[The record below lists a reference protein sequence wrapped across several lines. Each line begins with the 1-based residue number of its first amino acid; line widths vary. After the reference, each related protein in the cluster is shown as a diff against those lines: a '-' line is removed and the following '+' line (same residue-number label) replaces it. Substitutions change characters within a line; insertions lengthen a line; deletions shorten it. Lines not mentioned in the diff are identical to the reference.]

1 MELKYGIDDRP
12 KFGQL
17 LVYSLQ
23 WFVLA
28 VAVIV
33 TSLFIAQGSAAEKV
47 LYTQKVFAF
56 MGVATILQ
64 IFIGHRMPIIS
75 GPASVLLVG
84 IITALASQGDQINTN
99 KIYTSLIVG
108 GGVIMLLSA
117 GRLLEHLQKVFTPRI
132 VVVIMMLIAY
142 TLGPTIKNLI
152 FPASQPECHTFALWL
167 TLLGIPAMVVINNRF
182 TGVMKSIVV
191 PLSLFVGC
199 VIYFLVQ
206 GGLAEKF
213 ANAESAE
220 GALFL
225 PAMEFDWSIIVAFMI
240 SYIALLINDIGSI
253 QSTGALLQT
262 PQMDRRCRRG
272 VGLTGLLNV
281 VAGGLGII
289 GPVNYTMSPGVIASS
304 SCASRYAL
312 LPSSIA
318 LIICAFIPPVITLLT
333 AIPDTVIGVI
343 LLFLMGTQLAASFNT
358 LIANDSIKTFNHALI
373 VGLPIMIALVFG
385 IIPMGVI
392 PTVLRPIIGN
402 GFVMGVLSVILLEHL
417 LLKDSKE
424 SR

>member
-12 KFGQL
+12 KLGQL

-33 TSLFIAQGSAAEKV
+33 TSIFIAQGSDAEKV
-47 LYTQKVFAF
+47 FYAQKVFAF

-84 IITALASQGDQINTN
+84 IITALTSQGEAINTN

-108 GGVIMLLSA
+108 GVAVVLLSA
-117 GRLLEHLQKVFTPRI
+117 GRLLEYMQKIFTPRI

-152 FPASQPECHTFALWL
+152 FPASNPECHTFALWFA
-167 TLLGIPAMVVINNRF
+167 LLGVPAMVVANSRLK
-182 TGVMKSIVV
+182 GVLKSVVV

-199 VIYFLVQ
+199 LLYYIVQ
-206 GGLAEKF
+206 GGFAEIF
-213 ANAESAE
+213 I
-220 GALFL
+220 GASTPQGRMFL
-225 PAMEFDWSIIVAFMI
+225 PAVEFDWSMIVAFLI
-240 SYIALLINDIGSI
+240 CYIALLINDIGSI

-272 VGLTGLLNV
+272 VGLTGVLNI
-281 VAGGLGII
+281 VAGSMGII

-312 LPSSIA
+312 LPASLG
-318 LIICAFIPPVITLLT
+318 LIVCAFIPPVITLLT
-333 AIPDTVIGVI
+333 AIPNSVIGVI
-343 LLFLMGTQLAASFNT
+343 LLYLMGTQLAASFST
-358 LIANDSIKTFNHALI
+358 LVSGNSIKSFDHALT
-373 VGLPIMIALVFG
+373 VGLPIIVALVFG
-385 IIPMGVI
+385 IIPMSVI
-392 PTVLRPIIGN
+392 PEMLRPIIGN
-402 GFVMGVLSVILLEHL
+402 GFVMGVLTVILLEHL
-417 LLKDSKE
+417 LLKERKSK
-424 SR
+424 